1 MIDNDIVLAQ
11 KIVGNSSSNL
21 KNTMFHATSAI
32 YKSSNEKMDL
42 YYDYFKNR
50 SNLLSVIASSDQ
62 ILNAILAG
70 AKNIDAFDISAFP
83 KYYLYL
89 KLAGIMVLDRDD
101 YLDFFYDVCSDS
113 EKYDDLY
120 FDLIR
125 HNLADDSKR
134 FWDSLINFFDWN
146 DIYNSTLF
154 SSEPVSISD
163 VISQNK
169 YLSKNSY
176 QQLKKVISS
185 VNINTYQGNILD
197 IIDLLEKSY
206 DIAYFSNIIYYV
218 SKMRYKDKME
228 EVKLNNNGIIL
239 TYLYNTKDDSVRD
252 FFNEK
257 NYHIDSFTDSDAGVL
272 VFTR

>member
-1 MIDNDIVLAQ
+1 MIDNDIVLEQ
-11 KIVGNSSSNL
+11 KIVGNSSTNL

-197 IIDLLEKSY
+197 IIDLLERSY

-218 SKMRYKDKME
+218 PKVRYKDKME
-228 EVKLNNNGIIL
+228 KVMLNDNGIIL

-252 FFNEK
+252 FFNEE